1 MVEYIHDN
9 PFLEGKI
16 GVKINMKQI
25 TFIHAADLHLDSPM
39 IGLSHLPKEIFERM
53 KESTFVALKKLT
65 DAAIHNRVDFV
76 ILAGD
81 LFDEQDRSVR
91 AQMRLRKE
99 MERLAQYQIP
109 VYVIHGNHDHLNGDW
124 IHLDMPSNV
133 HIFGEK
139 VEMKKCETKKT
150 VTHLYGFSYE
160 SRHVT
165 DSHLEDYVKIE
176 DADFHIGL
184 LHGYGEGSSGHGQY
198 APFHIKDLINKK
210 FDYWALGHIHKRSIL
225 HENPYIVYPGNI
237 QGRNKKET
245 GRKGCYLVKL
255 TNTETKLEFI
265 DTGDIQWKTL
275 QLDGQE
281 ANSFHELYLL
291 CQQKMEEKRLQGK
304 GILLSFT
311 LQNVHLPEK
320 ELASVLNGDLLNAL
334 QDEER
339 NEQSFVWPIEMKTEK
354 SFEWNRSQLEKES
367 DFYYELFQAADQLEI
382 ATESIRPLYDHPM
395 ARKFLPDLS
404 EKEVQKMKQEA
415 LQTLLHLLH
424 ER

>member
-1 MVEYIHDN
+1 
-9 PFLEGKI
+9 
-16 GVKINMKQI
+16 MKQI

-65 DAAIHNRVDFV
+65 DAAIHHRVDFV

-99 MERLAQYQIP
+99 MERLNQYQIP
-109 VYVIHGNHDHLNGDW
+109 VYVIHGNHDHLNGEW
-124 IHLDMPSNV
+124 IHLEMPSNV
-133 HIFGEK
+133 HVFGGKVGFEK
-139 VEMKKCETKKT
+139 CVTKEA
-150 VTHLYGFSYE
+150 VTHVYGFSYE

-165 DSHLEDYVKIE
+165 ENHLDEYVKHE
-176 DADFHIGL
+176 DADFHIGI
-184 LHGYGEGSSGHGQY
+184 LHGYGEGSSGHGHY
-198 APFHIKDLINKK
+198 APFHIKELIHKK
-210 FDYWALGHIHKRSIL
+210 FDYWALGHIHKRSTL

-245 GRKGCYLVKL
+245 GSKGCYLVKL
-255 TNTETKLEFI
+255 TSTNTKLDFI
-265 DTGDIQWKTL
+265 ETDDIQWNTI

-291 CQQKMEEKRLQGK
+291 CRKRMEEKRQQGK
-304 GILLSFT
+304 GVLLSLT
-311 LQNVHLPEK
+311 LHNVHLPDK
-320 ELASVLNGDLLNAL
+320 ELASALNGELLHSL

-339 NEQSFVWPIEMKTEK
+339 DEQCFVWPIQIKIER
-354 SFEWNRSQLEKES
+354 SFEWDRSQLEKES
-367 DFYYELFQAADQLEI
+367 AFYEELFQAADQPEI
-382 ATESIRPLYDHPM
+382 VTESIRPLYEHPM
-395 ARKFLPDLS
+395 ARKFLSDLS
-404 EKEVQKMKQEA
+404 VKEVKEMKQEA